1 MESQALRVREQQVPQ
16 VQVPQVQVPQVQVPQ
31 VQESQVQQVPVP
43 VPERPVRLVRELELL
58 VQPRESQ
65 GAAAQ
70 PELDRVRE
78 ARQLVD

>member
-1 MESQALRVREQQVPQ
+1 VRQVESQALRVREQQVPQ
-16 VQVPQVQVPQVQVPQ
+16 VQ
-31 VQESQVQQVPVP
+31 ESQVQQVP

-65 GAAAQ
+65 GAVVQ
-70 PELDRVRE
+70 PELERVRE

>member
-1 MESQALRVREQQVPQ
+1 VRQVESQALRVREQQVPQ
-16 VQVPQVQVPQVQVPQ
+16 VPQ
-31 VQESQVQQVPVP
+31 VQESQVQQVP

-65 GAAAQ
+65 GAVVQ

>member
-16 VQVPQVQVPQVQVPQ
+16 VQ
-31 VQESQVQQVPVP
+31 ESQVQQVP

-65 GAAAQ
+65 GAVVQ